1 MLSSAALLSI
11 WNLKRTRWSVP
22 QVKKDLCL
30 NSVSSWFYWISGW
43 DYIFRGFEPYFSK
56 EHLYM
61 LIVIKFDE
69 LTITKL

>member
-1 MLSSAALLSI
+1 MSQLSI
-11 WNLKRTRWSVP
+11 IVVL
-22 QVKKDLCL
+22 L
-30 NSVSSWFYWISGW
+30 NFSW